1 MVIRVISKSSLMFMT
16 EREKNVGYAKKRLS
30 DLFRIRDQ
38 LFIVR
43 AVRTSD

>member
-1 MVIRVISKSSLMFMT
+1 MVTKVISKSSLMFMI
-16 EREKNVGYAKKRLS
+16 EREKNVGYAKKRFS

>member
-1 MVIRVISKSSLMFMT
+1 MFMI
-16 EREKNVGYAKKRLS
+16 EREKNVGYAKKRLL

-43 AVRTSD
+43 NARTNDSVSL

>member
-1 MVIRVISKSSLMFMT
+1 MVIRVISKSSLMFMI

-38 LFIVR
+38 LFIVKL
-43 AVRTSD
+43 VRSSD